1 MANFSKSFNFRNG
14 VQVDNDKFIVK
25 PTTGLVGIGSTVPTQ
40 VLDVVGN
47 IKATGTLDSNNV
59 EVGTGIT
66 VGTASSNRIMLD
78 IDPLTGV
85 SSITAQRF
93 YGDGSNMSGIF
104 AISVAGFVA
113 NNTNGG
119 ILTSFRKVG
128 IGVTTPT
135 NRFEV
140 EGDSKFTGVTTFVG
154 VSTADNLFADAFSVS
169 GNSNLDGNLN
179 VGSAN
184 VRGVSTFGGAVDIN
198 AGLDVDGQADLDEVI
213 VAGVSTFSALVD
225 VNNRLDVVGGANID
239 QTNVSGVSTF
249 GGAIDANAG
258 ADISGGETVLSSAT
272 VSDLTDN
279 RIVIAG
285 TSGALEDS
293 GNLTFTG
300 TQFTVTGN
308 AAINGNL
315 QVANGAIDANAGATL
330 NQLNVT
336 GVSTLTGR
344 LTATEINS
352 ASSNVVRLLQDGV
365 QVFNT
370 IGAGV
375 SVSNTLKIGSLNGGT
390 SGLSALS
397 GLLRY
402 GNESASAPYSTRRS
416 LDLIN
421 NDSGNINF
429 YLNANNLSVPVDG
442 SNFIWHKG
450 FNNDRLMTLTN
461 TGNLGIG
468 ETQPNTAL
476 HVNGIST
483 VTGNSFVAGNFFGK
497 QNLEI
502 GGDAVITGDL
512 SVTGNFSLNTTLNAN
527 VVGDVTGDLTG
538 NVVAT
543 GNTSRF
549 QKVGIKT
556 DIANIIPS
564 ADLDVTNGD
573 AVFKN
578 VGIGSNQPDGILDVS
593 GSLSNATKKFIL
605 LPKVSAAGT
614 SVLQSNS
621 VEGGALIYNTTLRK
635 LQFYNGDNWE
645 TVTSVEA

>member
-14 VQVDNDKFIVK
+14 LQVDDDKLIVK
-25 PTTGLVGIGSTVPTQ
+25 PNTGLVGIGNTIPTQ
-40 VLDVVGN
+40 VLDVEGN
-47 IKATGTLDSNNV
+47 IKSSGTVNTSNV

-66 VGTASSNRIMLD
+66 VGINSSIS
-78 IDPLTGV
+78 IDGV
-85 SSITAQRF
+85 SGLITAVSYF
-93 YGDGSNMSGIF
+93 GDGSTLTNVV
-104 AISVAGFVA
+104 AIATAGFKELSGTLSTTSSV
-113 NNTNGG
+113 G
-119 ILTSFRKVG
+119 IGSESVG
-128 IGVTTPT
+128 FPDFTLDVVGDVRVTGPSTFIGVTTIS
-135 NRFEV
+135 
-140 EGDSKFTGVTTFVG
+140 D
-154 VSTADNLFADAFSVS
+154 LFANTLSVS
-169 GNSNLDGNLN
+169 NSSSFDDVL
-179 VGSAN
+179 
-184 VRGVSTFGGAVDIN
+184 VS
-198 AGLDVDGQADLDEVI
+198 
-213 VAGVSTFSALVD
+213 GVSTFSALTD

-308 AAINGNL
+308 AAINGDL
-315 QVANGAIDANAGATL
+315 QVANGTLDVDGVAGIGSLSVAGVSTFSALTDVNNRLDVVGGANVD
-330 NQLNVT
+330 QLNVT

-352 ASSNVVRLLQDGV
+352 ASSNVVRLLQSGT

-402 GNESASAPYSTRRS
+402 GNESGSAPYSTRRS

-429 YLNANNLSVPVDG
+429 YLNANNLSVPVGG

-483 VTGNSFVAGNFFGK
+483 VTGNSFVAGNFYGK

-502 GGDAVITGDL
+502 GGDADVVGDL
-512 SVTGNFSLNTTLNAN
+512 SVTGNFTLNTTLSAN
-527 VVGDVTGDLTG
+527 VAGNVTGNLSGSINDI
-538 NVVAT
+538 
-543 GNTSRF
+543 
-549 QKVGIKT
+549 GIST
-556 DIANIIPS
+556 FANIAIGTYYP
-564 ADLDVTNGD
+564 ADGIELDGSEIRASFQT
-573 AVFKN
+573 
-578 VGIGSNQPDGILDVS
+578 VGIGTTNPECGVDFA
-593 GSLSNATKKFIL
+593 NAG
-605 LPKVSAAGT
+605 A
-614 SVLQSNS
+614 SV
-621 VEGGALIYNTTLRK
+621 
-635 LQFYNGDNWE
+635 GDRFMIPP
-645 TVTSVEA
+645 TVTTTERNGIGETANGGLIFNSTANRLEIFISGGWVGIATTT